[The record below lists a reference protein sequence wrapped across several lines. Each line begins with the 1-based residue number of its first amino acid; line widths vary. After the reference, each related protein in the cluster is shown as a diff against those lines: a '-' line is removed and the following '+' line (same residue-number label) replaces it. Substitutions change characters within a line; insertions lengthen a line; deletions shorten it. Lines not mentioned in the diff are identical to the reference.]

1 MSRMG
6 FVFILLAGPV
16 LASCA
21 DPNIAPVP
29 FQLDSVKAAAVI
41 GPNLRTISERD
52 RLIFDQR
59 TGENFVLPTVC
70 TEPSPDAA
78 IAFGRALAANASV
91 TIGGDSGSGAF
102 NSSSTETST
111 SLEGRTAGV
120 LALRDGLSEACRA
133 YANGV
138 IGQDAYAL
146 ILSQYGNLLVALAGT
161 GTAGSAAPKFTA
173 QETAVSALLVSCIS
187 EHDPT
192 RRGTTLTNPLLSE
205 TVCRKLMSGIVAGRL
220 LKSASSPVSG
230 APKSAANGATVNVT
244 VAAAK

>member
-1 MSRMG
+1 MPSMR
-6 FVFILLAGPV
+6 FAVLVASSLV

-21 DPNIAPVP
+21 DPNIAPVG
-29 FQLDSVKAAAVI
+29 FELGSVRSAAVL

-52 RLIFDQR
+52 RQIFDGQ
-59 TGENFVLPTVC
+59 TGEFLVLPTVC
-70 TEPSPDAA
+70 SEPSPDVA

-91 TIGGDSGSGAF
+91 GISGNTGAGGF
-102 NSSSTETST
+102 TST
-111 SLEGRTAGV
+111 SAETATGLEGRTAGV

-161 GTAGSAAPKFTA
+161 GTAGSAAPRFSA
-173 QETAVSALLVSCIS
+173 QETALSALLVSCIS

-192 RRGTTLTNPLLSE
+192 RRGAARTNPLLSE
-205 TVCRKLMSGIVAGRL
+205 VVCKKLMGSILSGRL
-220 LKSASSPVSG
+220 LKPGPSA
-230 APKSAANGATVNVT
+230 APSQKSATNGSTVNVT
-244 VAAAK
+244 VAATK